1 MVAAGLLFLSVLPL
15 ALGRPSA
22 QSSPLV
28 TRASVKAVPEG
39 FFHSNSLP
47 PAMFKFVLGLKSDST
62 ALVNS
67 LLDVS
72 DPSSSKY
79 GQHLSKDEVRMIDFF
94 GSLVVR

>member
-15 ALGRPSA
+15 ALGRPSS